1 MDTKH
6 TFGQQNNKKEI
17 KMNDNKERE
26 RKRKRRRNLVIG
38 GAVTGAVI
46 VLIVGGLLLRGR
58 SAAQPQVYRVGILSG
73 LDFLSDT
80 ADSFKAEMTELG
92 YVEEE
97 NIIYDMQMTN
107 FDPDEEQRI
116 LEKFVADEVDLI
128 LTFPTEVSLAAKA
141 ATQETS
147 IPVLFASAFIE
158 GNDLVESV
166 RQPGGNITGVRYPG
180 PDLAIKSLE
189 TLVEVAPQVKRVWVP
204 YLQGYPSVPS
214 QLEIMRPAA
223 ASLGVTLVEFPATSV
238 ADVQADLQARTQSAD
253 PGIDAILYIYEPLST
268 WPDVNDV
275 VDEFAAKHQL
285 PIGNDVLFR
294 LVVNNVQVGRQAA
307 PLADKILK
315 GTPAGTIPVV
325 SADPVL
331 TINYAVAQE
340 LGLTVPEGLLRRA
353 DKVIR

>member
-1 MDTKH
+1 
-6 TFGQQNNKKEI
+6 
-17 KMNDNKERE
+17 
-26 RKRKRRRNLVIG
+26 
-38 GAVTGAVI
+38 
-46 VLIVGGLLLRGR
+46 
-58 SAAQPQVYRVGILSG
+58 
-73 LDFLSDT
+73 
-80 ADSFKAEMTELG
+80 
-92 YVEEE
+92 
-97 NIIYDMQMTN
+97 MQMTN

-141 ATQETS
+141 ATQGTD
-147 IPVLFASAFIE
+147 IPVLFAHAFIE

-223 ASLGVTLVEFPATSV
+223 ASLGVKLVEFPATSV

-253 PGIDAILYIYEPLST
+253 PGIDAILYIYEPLGT
-268 WPDVNDV
+268 WPDVEAV
-275 VDEFAAKHQL
+275 VTEFAAEHKV
-285 PIGNDVLFR
+285 PIGNDETLFL
-294 LVVNNVQVGRQAA
+294 LVVDNVQVGRQAA